1 MPFLSA
7 PRAEDA
13 VRLSTGHKGVHL
25 APKSQTS
32 HFPPSD
38 RDTRRLL
45 RVLRCTMTGGSA
57 LHTHR
62 NRFSLLHIAI
72 LENVQSHDITQ
83 HFLLA
88 TTNNIL
94 APNTLPWSLRS

>member
-1 MPFLSA
+1 MLYVSAQGTKVPIWPPNPKHPIFL
-7 PRAEDA
+7 
-13 VRLSTGHKGVHL
+13 
-25 APKSQTS
+25 
-32 HFPPSD
+32 PPT
-38 RDTRRLL
+38 DTRRLL